1 MNTIEDELK
10 QAEQAREALGA
21 LTTIAEAIDVLSKAR
36 ELARSLQTVAPLSSE
51 EALNNSRHEVVIAF
65 NDLIRSL
72 QQGLSAPDKIER
84 AKRAVDDWTKEL
96 YALQA

>member
-1 MNTIEDELK
+1 MATIEEELG

-21 LTTIAEAIDVLSKAR
+21 LTTIAEAIGVLSKAR
-36 ELARSLQTVAPLSSE
+36 DLARSVQTVAPHSSE
-51 EALNNSRHEVVIAF
+51 EALNNSRHEVVVSF

-84 AKRAVDDWTKEL
+84 ARRAVDDWMKEL
-96 YALQA
+96 NAFEA